1 MLRGDVDVNE
11 SRSALPQLVRHVT
24 VQGLERSSTLS
35 IAAVNGCTMAIE
47 QPRTNYRDSIAEL
60 ERVSVCNARSPTAIP
75 VPLPR
80 SLALRDDARIHA
92 RLHTRAHDPFRTSS
106 TLSTWPPAGLWAAVA
121 CWGAGATCRRP
132 SRRARK
138 PSTAAIRA
146 SCRPRRVPCH

>member
-1 MLRGDVDVNE
+1 MLCGDVEVNE
-11 SRSALPQLVRHVT
+11 SRSALPQLVRHIT
-24 VQGLERSSTLS
+24 VQGLKRSSALS

-47 QPRTNYRDSIAEL
+47 QPRTNYRDSIAEP
-60 ERVSVCNARSPTAIP
+60 ERVPGCNARSPTAIP

-106 TLSTWPPAGLWAAVA
+106 TPSTWPP
-121 CWGAGATCRRP
+121 
-132 SRRARK
+132 K